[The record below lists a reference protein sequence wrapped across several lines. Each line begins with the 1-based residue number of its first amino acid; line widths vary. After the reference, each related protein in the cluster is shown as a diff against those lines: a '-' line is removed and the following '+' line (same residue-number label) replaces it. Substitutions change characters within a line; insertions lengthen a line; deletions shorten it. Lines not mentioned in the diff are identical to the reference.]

1 MLDHDGAYLLQVKID
16 AKDNVWPLVPPN
28 SANNE
33 MMESAFSMSPITMN
47 KYKLIIMTDDKQVV
61 LERILQVTRYRGF
74 LINGMTAQVNTGNNV
89 ATIELMVS
97 SDRPISLLIDQIN
110 KLVDIKSVAVDNT
123 ASQLC
128 NV

>member
-1 MLDHDGAYLLQVKID
+1 
-16 AKDNVWPLVPPN
+16 
-28 SANNE
+28 
-33 MMESAFSMSPITMN
+33 
-47 KYKLIIMTDDKQVV
+47 MTDDKQVV

-74 LINGMTAQVNTGNNV
+74 LINGMNAQVNTGNNI

-110 KLVDIKSVAVDNT
+110 KLVDIKSVEVDNN

-128 NV
+128 SA